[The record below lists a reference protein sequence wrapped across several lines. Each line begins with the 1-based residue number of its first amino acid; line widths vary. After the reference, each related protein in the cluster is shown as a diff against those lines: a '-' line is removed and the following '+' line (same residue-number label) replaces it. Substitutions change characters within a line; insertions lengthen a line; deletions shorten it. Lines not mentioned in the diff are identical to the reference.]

1 MKEPTSVRI
10 KDSFPIKKDFIEW
23 SDALSVGVQEIDD
36 QHKGLAAMV
45 NEMSEGIKGGWR
57 KEARDEVLTRLVEYT
72 KVHFATEESLMS
84 ISNYP
89 GISTHKKQHD
99 QLIDMVG
106 AHIKKYDEDPNA
118 SNYDLLFFLKRW
130 LVEHIMKDDKALG
143 AHLIKQGP
151 MKQGGDSFF
160 SRLKRLFS
168 FGNKKMPT
176 PAKA

>member
-1 MKEPTSVRI
+1 M
-10 KDSFPIKKDFIEW
+10 KKDFIEW
-23 SDALSVGVQEIDD
+23 SDSLSIGVKEIDD

-45 NEMSEGIKGGWR
+45 NEMSEGIKGGWG

-72 KVHFATEESLMS
+72 KVHFATEESLMT

-89 GISTHKKQHD
+89 GAHNHKRQHE

-106 AHIKKYDEDPNA
+106 SYIKKYNEDPSA

-143 AHLIKQGP
+143 DHLVKHGTIKP
-151 MKQGGDSFF
+151 EH
-160 SRLKRLFS
+160 RETLFGRIKKLFG
-168 FGNKKMPT
+168 FGNKSFGAA
-176 PAKA
+176 AKA